1 MKRKTKDILL
11 MYLFIA
17 PSVIIF
23 MLYRIIPVI
32 WNFILS
38 FQKYNIIGSSEWIGL
53 KNYLTMVND
62 SVFWESLGN
71 TAIYFILGTPIA
83 IFLALIIALLVNT
96 DIHGRDVYR
105 TIIFLPYPMSTVAI
119 GIIWNWL
126 YDEKV
131 GLINYILRSLHII
144 ETPIPFL
151 ESFSW
156 SLPAIVITSLWQVIG
171 FYMVILLTGLQTIP
185 TELYEVAGIDGAT
198 AGIKLRKITLPL
210 LKPSIFLCFV
220 IGIINSFTMFDL
232 VYVMTQGGPGHS
244 SEILVTY
251 IYKNAFEFNRIG
263 YGAAMT
269 VFLFVMLLV
278 ITFLVNKLTG
288 EEAGGERYYE

>member
-1 MKRKTKDILL
+1 
-11 MYLFIA
+11 
-17 PSVIIF
+17 
-23 MLYRIIPVI
+23 
-32 WNFILS
+32 
-38 FQKYNIIGSSEWIGL
+38 
-53 KNYLTMVND
+53 MVND